1 MSKIS
6 ELAIIEDGAVIGENV
21 EIGPFCFVSSQTT
34 IGDGTT
40 IAQNSCI
47 YGKTTIGKNNRIFSH
62 AVIGSIPQDLKFNGE
77 DVELIIGDDN
87 TIREFTLFNPG
98 TKGGGGKT
106 IVGNHN
112 LFMGYVHLGHDVIV
126 GNHCILAN
134 AASLAGHVEI
144 GDHIVIGGFCPIHQ
158 FVKIG
163 DYSMIG
169 GASALTQDI
178 PPFCMAEGNRATLRG
193 LNLNGLRRK
202 LDREDINVLKSAYRE
217 LFESG
222 KPLKDTATE
231 ILENTENHFAKEL
244 CDFVLK
250 TKRGIPFERK
260 NQSWYIDTVASVMQ
274 AKAMKTH

>member
-6 ELAIIEDGAVIGENV
+6 ELAVIEDGAVIGTDV
-21 EIGPFCFVSSQTT
+21 TIAPFCFISSEAV

-40 IAQNSCI
+40 IAANSSI
-47 YGKTTIGKNNRIFSH
+47 YGKTTIGKNNRIFSN

-112 LFMGYVHLGHDVIV
+112 LFMGYVHLGHDVII

-134 AASLAGHVEI
+134 AATLAGHVEL
-144 GDHIVIGGFCPIHQ
+144 GDYVVIGGMTPVHQ
-158 FVKIG
+158 FVHIG
-163 DYSMIG
+163 DYAMVG
-169 GASALTQDI
+169 GASALAQDI
-178 PPFCMAEGNRATLRG
+178 PPYCMAEGNRASLRG
-193 LNLNGLRRK
+193 LNLTGLRRN
-202 LDREDINVLKSAYRE
+202 LAREDINALKSAYRE

-222 KPLKDTATE
+222 KPLKETANS
-231 ILENTENHFAKEL
+231 ILDETKNFHVIDL
-244 CDFVLK
+244 CNFVIK

-260 NQSWYIDTVASVMQ
+260 NI
-274 AKAMKTH
+274 